1 MDNKLNTLL
10 KLYSEKAKQTPQFG
24 EDFIKY
30 VKYLA
35 LKNCPDDKTA
45 DLNRIF
51 EHGNIHDFM
60 LFSVDLIP
68 EFDQKVINYIK
79 NY

>member
-1 MDNKLNTLL
+1 MNNNLANLLN
-10 KLYSEKAKQTPQFG
+10 LYSEKAKKDPQFAQ
-24 EDFIKY
+24 DFIKY
-30 VKYLA
+30 VKYLS
-35 LKNCPDDKTA
+35 LKHCPDDKTA

-60 LFSVDLIP
+60 IFTENLIP
-68 EFDQKVINYIK
+68 EFDQKVIKYIK